1 MTNQQDTSSLHG
13 NCLWVNETGVL
24 ILGNAASGKTGLTLA
39 MINSGRGTLVA
50 DDQVIINRAHKILM
64 ARPPDAL
71 QGMMQIH
78 GIGIVDFD
86 YMAPVP
92 LHLIIQL
99 VPHEDVPL
107 IAEKSEKEIEG
118 LSLPLLR
125 LAGHE
130 AGSADTLWLATEL
143 LKKKMLF
150 KV

>member
-1 MTNQQDTSSLHG
+1 
-13 NCLWVNETGVL
+13 
-24 ILGNAASGKTGLTLA
+24 
-39 MINSGRGTLVA
+39 LVA

-71 QGMMQIH
+71 QGIMQIH

-125 LAGHE
+125 LVGHE
-130 AGSADTLWLATEL
+130 ASSADTLWLATEL
-143 LKKKMLF
+143 LKKEMLF